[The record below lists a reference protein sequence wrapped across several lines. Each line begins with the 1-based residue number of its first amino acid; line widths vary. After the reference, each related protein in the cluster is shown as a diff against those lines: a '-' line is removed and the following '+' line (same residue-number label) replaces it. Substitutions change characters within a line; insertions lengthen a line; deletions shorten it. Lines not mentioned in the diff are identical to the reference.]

1 MKGPCVGR
9 DDEKGPCV
17 GRDDEKGPEWS
28 EMRKALSGAR

>member
-1 MKGPCVGR
+1 MGR